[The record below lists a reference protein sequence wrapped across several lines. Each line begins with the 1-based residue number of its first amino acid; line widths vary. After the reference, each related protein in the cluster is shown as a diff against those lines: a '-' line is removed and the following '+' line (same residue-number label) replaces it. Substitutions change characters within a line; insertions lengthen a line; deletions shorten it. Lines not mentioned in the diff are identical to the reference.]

1 MSNTP
6 DGKDQAF
13 LLKLSDTLRA
23 ETGVE
28 AVGNRATQLI
38 AERLGADRVYLV
50 TLNPDDDTVVVTQET
65 RRPDMPPLQGAY
77 RSSDFPAATKE
88 IFERTIVYTDVRTDA
103 RLTELERRSFAG
115 LGAVGFMAAS
125 VRRGSQTIIWAA
137 GTLSTQPRAWTTS
150 EVTLFED
157 AVERTWAAVERA
169 RADEAL
175 RESEERL
182 QLALKGSSIFTWE
195 VDPKTGYTHYSAN
208 FNEVLGFE
216 MSTIAQEN
224 FINIYPDDKD
234 FVTQA
239 VGQALTGEAP
249 LDVEHRI
256 IHPRTGALIWVRAQ
270 GQLTKRSA
278 QADPVFIGV
287 TQNITTHKEAEN
299 ALHKLE
305 QRNRLA
311 LEAAQMATWEWDLT
325 TDQVYWNEQ
334 HFYLLGMAVQPNPL
348 PADAFRDHL
357 HPDDA
362 ESIQA
367 QLKQAI
373 VQRSLYDAEFRIIR
387 DDGVVRWMSG
397 YGQVVAERDSQPVR
411 VSGVM
416 FDITDTKQALRQSEE
431 QFRLLGIASSD
442 SLYKMSPDWTQMR
455 QLIGKSFL
463 VDTADTNASWLQ
475 TYIPL
480 EDQGQVQQVI
490 QAAIQTKSNFELEHH
505 VRRAD
510 GTIGW
515 TSSRAIPVLDEQG
528 QIQEWL
534 GAASDITPRKQAEQ
548 ALRDSEARLQLALG
562 AAQLG
567 TFVWYL
573 TEDRTEAD
581 ALALAHFG
589 LPPDTQATLA
599 DSLANIFHPEDGPR
613 YVAAIAQATDPAGSG
628 TMHQEFRIRRSDGER
643 WMSVIAMTVFEGSPP
658 VATRITGVLADIT
671 ERKQAA
677 AALYHSEARLRAIL
691 ESAKDYAIFT
701 TDLHQRV
708 TSWNPG
714 AQALFGYSEAAILGQ
729 PVDWLYN
736 PQDRKDA
743 IPQQEAKTAIET
755 GRFDNERW
763 HSRQD
768 GSLFYGSGV
777 VTPLRDESGVVIGLL
792 KVMRDLTQ
800 QKRAEQALQQADQR
814 KDEFLAMLAHE
825 LRNPMSTIHNGLQVL
840 SLTVGADAMSAD
852 TVAMMNRQTDH
863 LVRLVDDLLDVSR
876 ISQGKIELKKQR
888 VDLVAIIS
896 QAVESVQASYQQQ
909 GRSLHVDLPTQPIY
923 LDGDATRLTQVVTNL
938 LTNGAR
944 YTGERGQVW
953 LSLTH
958 NQKEAILQVRDN
970 GIGLAADQLS
980 AIFELFVQ
988 VDNSLARSKGGLG
1001 LGLTLVKRL
1010 VEMHGGQVTAQ
1021 SAGLGQGSTFQV
1033 YLPSLETALKA
1044 EPKPLQGTTSQA
1056 SRGSILVIDD
1066 NADAAFTLAM
1076 LLKLKGYEAHTRT
1089 NGRAG
1094 VEAAEALHPAAILL
1108 DIGMPDLD
1116 GYATCRL
1123 LREQPWGKSVPVIAL
1138 TGYGQEEDRQQSRE
1152 AGFDGHLVK
1161 PVDLGALTTLLT
1173 DLLEKR

>member
-1 MSNTP
+1 MAASSQPNSASQQQAQAEIARLKDELAQKATDIYHTLFETIDEGFALLELLFDQHGQVADLIYREVNP
-6 DGKDQAF
+6 AFEQHSGLANATGKRASEVFPQTEPSWYAT
-13 LLKLSDTLRA
+13 LSRVHQ
-23 ETGVE
+23 TGVAE
-28 AVGNRATQLI
+28 RMEGFNTDTQRWLTAHYSRVGGVGSPFIAVVFRDITQRKLHEGTAALLAQIGNDLSVLSAPDDIMQTVG
-38 AERLGADRVYLV
+38 ERLGGFFGAAACIFADVDEAANQATIHHGWNIQGVSSLKQTFQLAEYFGEEFRRAGRAGEASIVA
-50 TLNPDDDTVVVTQET
+50 DTGH
-65 RRPDMPPLQGAY
+65 D
-77 RSSDFPAATKE
+77 
-88 IFERTIVYTDVRTDA
+88 
-103 RLTELERRSFAG
+103 
-115 LGAVGFMAAS
+115 
-125 VRRGSQTIIWAA
+125 
-137 GTLSTQPRAWTTS
+137 PRANAEAYAALGIGSFVTVPFKRNGGWVANITVTS
-150 EVTLFED
+150 RQARQWRADEIELLQDIANRVFP
-157 AVERTWAAVERA
+157 RIERA
-169 RADEAL
+169 RAE
-175 RESEERL
+175 ES
-182 QLALKGSSIFTWE
+182 
-195 VDPKTGYTHYSAN
+195 
-208 FNEVLGFE
+208 
-216 MSTIAQEN
+216 
-224 FINIYPDDKD
+224 
-234 FVTQA
+234 
-239 VGQALTGEAP
+239 
-249 LDVEHRI
+249 
-256 IHPRTGALIWVRAQ
+256 
-270 GQLTKRSA
+270 
-278 QADPVFIGV
+278 
-287 TQNITTHKEAEN
+287 
-299 ALHKLE
+299 
-305 QRNRLA
+305 
-311 LEAAQMATWEWDLT
+311 
-325 TDQVYWNEQ
+325 
-334 HFYLLGMAVQPNPL
+334 
-348 PADAFRDHL
+348 
-357 HPDDA
+357 
-362 ESIQA
+362 
-367 QLKQAI
+367 
-373 VQRSLYDAEFRIIR
+373 
-387 DDGVVRWMSG
+387 
-397 YGQVVAERDSQPVR
+397 
-411 VSGVM
+411 
-416 FDITDTKQALRQSEE
+416 LRQNEE
-431 QFRLLGIASSD
+431 QFRLLSIASSD
-442 SLYKMSPDWTQMR
+442 SIYTMNPDWTQMR
-455 QLIGKSFL
+455 QLMGKSFL
-463 VDTADTNASWLQ
+463 VNTDRASATWLE
-475 TYIPL
+475 TYIPST
-480 EDQGQVQQVI
+480 EQAYVRQIIQQ
-490 QAAIQTKSNFELEHH
+490 AIDSKSLFELEHR
-505 VRRAD
+505 VIRAD
-510 GTIGW
+510 GNIGW
-515 TSSRAIPVLDEQG
+515 TFSRAIPLLDEQG
-528 QIQEWL
+528 TIQEWI
-534 GAASDITPRKQAEQ
+534 GAASDITVRKEAQT
-548 ALRDSEARLQLALG
+548 ALYQSEARQ
-562 AAQLG
+562 
-567 TFVWYL
+567 
-573 TEDRTEAD
+573 
-581 ALALAHFG
+581 
-589 LPPDTQATLA
+589 
-599 DSLANIFHPEDGPR
+599 
-613 YVAAIAQATDPAGSG
+613 
-628 TMHQEFRIRRSDGER
+628 
-643 WMSVIAMTVFEGSPP
+643 
-658 VATRITGVLADIT
+658 
-671 ERKQAA
+671 
-677 AALYHSEARLRAIL
+677 RAIL
-691 ESAKDYAIFT
+691 DSAKDYAIFT